1 MKRKTFHNAAGY
13 KRVLWGLQAVFIAL
27 PAVLFLT
34 GCAGNPGGRTEPYSE
49 TFFAMDTYMTF
60 TIYGAKAEDS
70 LKQAEDRIRE
80 LEGLW
85 SVTDIKSDIYA
96 VNHSGGKPVA
106 VDGETEELLSFALE
120 MAEETGGALEPTI
133 YPVLAAWG
141 FTTGENRVPDREE
154 IEELLNRVDYTGVR
168 WDGGSIVLEEGS
180 MLDLGA
186 VGKGYAGD
194 QVIQLLKENGVTS
207 ALLDIGGNIQA
218 VGAKPDGSSWR
229 VGLKDPFSGGVL
241 GVIQVADEAVVTSGS
256 YERYFTGKDGK
267 RYGHIIDPATGY
279 PVDNGLASVSVIASE
294 GKLCDA
300 LSTALFVMGL
310 EDAERYWRQNQGFDM
325 ILVTVDEGIFVTEG
339 VKDRFSLQSEYQDM
353 TVNVIEK

>member
-1 MKRKTFHNAAGY
+1 MKRKAFHNAAGY

-85 SVTDIKSDIYA
+85 SVTDTKSDIYA

-154 IEELLNRVDYTGVR
+154 IEELLNRVD
-168 WDGGSIVLEEGS
+168 
-180 MLDLGA
+180 A
-186 VGKGYAGD
+186 VGWRQHCAGRREYAG
-194 QVIQLLKENGVTS
+194 
-207 ALLDIGGNIQA
+207 
-218 VGAKPDGSSWR
+218 
-229 VGLKDPFSGGVL
+229 
-241 GVIQVADEAVVTSGS
+241 SGS
-256 YERYFTGKDGK
+256 RGERICRRPGDTAVEGERSDIRF
-267 RYGHIIDPATGY
+267 AGY
-279 PVDNGLASVSVIASE
+279 RGEHPGSRRKTRRQQLA
-294 GKLCDA
+294 C
-300 LSTALFVMGL
+300 
-310 EDAERYWRQNQGFDM
+310 
-325 ILVTVDEGIFVTEG
+325 G
-339 VKDRFSLQSEYQDM
+339 VKGSLFGRGARSDSGSR
-353 TVNVIEK
+353 